1 MEETKNLNNLDE
13 KVIND
18 KENNGS
24 DTKISDEVLK
34 IQERYPDRIPV
45 IVNKNSQSTI
55 ADIDK
60 KKYLVPNELT
70 MGQFMYV
77 VRKRIDIAPEQA
89 IYLFVNGNLPT
100 TSEQMN
106 NIYDKYKSEDGFLYV
121 TYSGENTFGK

>member
-1 MEETKNLNNLDE
+1 MDETKNLNNLDE

-34 IQERYPDRIPV
+34 IQERYTDRIPV

>member
-1 MEETKNLNNLDE
+1 MDETKNLNNLDE

>member
-1 MEETKNLNNLDE
+1 MDETKNLKNLDE

-60 KKYLVPNELT
+60 KKYLVPNEIT

-77 VRKRIDIAPEQA
+77 VRKRIAIAPEQA

>member
-1 MEETKNLNNLDE
+1 MDETKNLNNLDE

-77 VRKRIDIAPEQA
+77 VRKRIAIAPEQA

>member
-1 MEETKNLNNLDE
+1 MDETKNLNNLDE

-60 KKYLVPNELT
+60 KKYLVPNEIT

-77 VRKRIDIAPEQA
+77 VRKRIAIAPEQA